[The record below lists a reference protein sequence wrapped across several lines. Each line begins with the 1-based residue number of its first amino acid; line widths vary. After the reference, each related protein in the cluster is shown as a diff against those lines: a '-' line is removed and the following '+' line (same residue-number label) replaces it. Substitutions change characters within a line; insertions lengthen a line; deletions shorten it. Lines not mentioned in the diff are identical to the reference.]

1 LAVSRLKGKHRVHCY
16 AAYTL
21 DLAPGFPEFLP
32 MPSDGSDPR
41 INQGAPSLAAVVVA
55 RNEEAQLAACLER
68 LRFADEIVVV
78 LDRST
83 DRSAEIARSLGARVI
98 EGAWELE
105 GPRRNAGLDQ
115 CRCDWIIEIDADER
129 VPAAL
134 AQEVRGA
141 IAQGASD
148 IFLVP
153 VANHIGTYRVRY
165 GWGAYNGVAAKPIL
179 FRRGAKRW
187 GAGRVHPRIDMT
199 GRRGTLGAALDHYV
213 DRDIA
218 DMFGRLNRYTDL
230 AALDAIDA
238 GKTPA
243 MGQAVRRVFSRFWK
257 SYVARKGHREGAY
270 GLALATFSALY
281 PLLIY
286 LKIATARGEGEK
298 K

>member
-1 LAVSRLKGKHRVHCY
+1 
-16 AAYTL
+16 
-21 DLAPGFPEFLP
+21 

-41 INQGAPSLAAVVVA
+41 IDQSAPSLSAVVVA
-55 RNEEAQLAACLER
+55 RNEEAQLADCLER

-83 DRSAEIARSLGARVI
+83 DGSAEIARSFGARVI

-115 CRCDWIIEIDADER
+115 CRCDWIIEVDADER
-129 VPAAL
+129 VPPAL
-134 AQEVRGA
+134 AQEIRGA

-153 VANHIGTYRVRY
+153 MANHIGTHRVRY
-165 GWGAYNGVAAKPIL
+165 GWGDYNGVAAKPIL

-199 GRRGTLGAALDHYV
+199 GRRGSLGATLDHYV
-213 DRDIA
+213 DRDIG
-218 DMFGRLNRYTDL
+218 DMFRRLNRYTDL

-238 GKTPA
+238 GQAPA
-243 MGQAVRRVFSRFWK
+243 MGPAVRRVFSRFWK
-257 SYVARKGHREGAY
+257 TYVARRGYREGAY
-270 GLALATFSALY
+270 GLALGTFSALY

-286 LKIATARGEGEK
+286 LKVTTAKGEGGK
-298 K
+298 T

>member
-1 LAVSRLKGKHRVHCY
+1 
-16 AAYTL
+16 
-21 DLAPGFPEFLP
+21 
-32 MPSDGSDPR
+32 MPSDGSATR
-41 INQGAPSLAAVVVA
+41 IDQSAPSLSALVAA
-55 RNEEAQLAACLER
+55 RNEEAQLADCLER

-83 DRSAEIARSLGARVI
+83 DRSAEIARSFGARVI
-98 EGAWELE
+98 EGGWELE

-129 VPAAL
+129 VPPAL
-134 AQEVRGA
+134 AQEMRNA

-153 VANHIGTYRVRY
+153 MANHIGTHRVRY

-199 GRRGTLGAALDHYV
+199 GRRGTLSAALDHYV
-213 DRDIA
+213 DRDIG
-218 DMFGRLNRYTDL
+218 DMFRRLNRYTDL

-238 GKTPA
+238 GETPA
-243 MGQAVRRVFSRFWK
+243 MSHSVRRVFSRFWK

-286 LKIATARGEGEK
+286 LKVATAKGEGK
-298 K
+298 KK

>member
-1 LAVSRLKGKHRVHCY
+1 MS
-16 AAYTL
+16 
-21 DLAPGFPEFLP
+21 
-32 MPSDGSDPR
+32 SDGSGPSV
-41 INQGAPSLAAVVVA
+41 NQGLPTVSALVIA
-55 RNEEAQLAACLER
+55 RNEEAQLGACLER

-83 DRSAEIARSLGARVI
+83 DRSAEIARGFGARVV
-98 EGAWELE
+98 EGGWEFE

-115 CRCDWIIEIDADER
+115 CRCDWIVEIDADER
-129 VPAAL
+129 VPPAL
-134 AQEVRGA
+134 AQEIRAA
-141 IAQGASD
+141 IGGGASD

-153 VANHIGTYRVRY
+153 MANHIGEHRVRY

-187 GAGRVHPRIDMT
+187 GAGRVHPRIEMT
-199 GRRGTLGAALDHYV
+199 GRRGTLAATLDHYV

-218 DMFGRLNRYTDL
+218 DMFRRLNRYTDL
-230 AALDAIDA
+230 AARDALDA
-238 GKTPA
+238 GENPA
-243 MGQAVRRVFSRFWK
+243 LRDAVRRVFSRFWK
-257 SYVARKGHREGAY
+257 SYIARKGHRDGAY

-286 LKIATARGEGEK
+286 LKVATAEGEGEK

>member
-1 LAVSRLKGKHRVHCY
+1 MA
-16 AAYTL
+16 
-21 DLAPGFPEFLP
+21 
-32 MPSDGSDPR
+32 SDGSGPR
-41 INQGAPSLAAVVVA
+41 THQGAPSLSAVVVA

-68 LRFADEIVVV
+68 LRFADDLVVV

-83 DRSAEIARSLGARVI
+83 DRSAEIARSFGARVV
-98 EGAWELE
+98 EGGWELE
-105 GPRRNAGLDQ
+105 GPRRNAGLDR
-115 CRCDWIIEIDADER
+115 CRSDWIIEIDADER

-134 AQEVRGA
+134 AQEIRRA

-153 VANHIGTYRVRY
+153 MANHIGTHRVRY

-199 GRRGTLGAALDHYV
+199 GRRGTLGATLDHYV
-213 DRDIA
+213 DRDIG
-218 DMFGRLNRYTDL
+218 DMFRRLNRYTDL
-230 AALDAIDA
+230 AALDAIDS
-238 GKTPA
+238 GDIPP
-243 MGQAVRRVFSRFWK
+243 MGHSVRRVFSRFWK

-286 LKIATARGEGEK
+286 LKVATAKGEGEK